1 MAFSDH
7 VNEFKN
13 LTLRDIRRSRDN
25 IQEFL
30 DTTYSSAENAVES
43 LFRNTNDPDVLKN
56 LDDMNTVLKVCRENL
71 ARVANAIPSNT
82 TESLQPNKQ
91 VLVHNICFYLLMV
104 LCHVF
109 LFFYVCM

>member
-7 VNEFKN
+7 VSEFKN

-30 DTTYSSAENAVES
+30 DATYGTAENAVES
-43 LFRNTNDPDVLKN
+43 LFRNTNNPDVLKN

-71 ARVANAIPSNT
+71 VRVANAIPSNT
-82 TESLQPNKQ
+82 TASLEQNKQ
-91 VLVHNICFYLLMV
+91 VLENSICLYS
-104 LCHVF
+104 
-109 LFFYVCM
+109 